1 MIKTLVVLKRL
12 MITDRRGVT
21 AVEYA
26 VVAAGIIAVA
36 ATSFNA
42 LGQRLSTMINNILP

>member
-1 MIKTLVVLKRL
+1 MIKAISLLKSL
-12 MITDRRGVT
+12 ITDRRGVT

-26 VVAAGIIAVA
+26 VVAAGIVAVA

-42 LGQRLSTMINNILP
+42 LGLRLQNLINNVLP